1 MQKNLRILCCI
12 LSTFE
17 VNLVHHHHLDNEENV
32 EVLAHRW
39 KEGKRFGNLYAILV

>member
-1 MQKNLRILCCI
+1 

-17 VNLVHHHHLDNEENV
+17 VNLVHHHHHHHLDNEENV

-39 KEGKRFGNLYAILV
+39 KEGKRFENLYAIVV